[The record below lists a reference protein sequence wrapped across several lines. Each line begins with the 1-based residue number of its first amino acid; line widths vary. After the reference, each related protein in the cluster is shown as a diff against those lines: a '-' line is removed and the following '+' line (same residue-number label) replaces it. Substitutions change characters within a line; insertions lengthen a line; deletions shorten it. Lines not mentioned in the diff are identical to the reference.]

1 MDALEG
7 DLVRAAPD
15 EAGRRAKGVGAA
27 AVGAG
32 RNEFGDAAQVVEVTN
47 YPSIAKWVGLKGR
60 PKDSLDVH
68 YPPGTRIVIRREPLH
83 PGAQQRMFDTNGW
96 RHTCLLYTSRC
107 V

>member
-1 MDALEG
+1 M
-7 DLVRAAPD
+7 
-15 EAGRRAKGVGAA
+15 
-27 AVGAG
+27 
-32 RNEFGDAAQVVEVTN
+32 
-47 YPSIAKWVGLKGR
+47 GLKGR

-96 RHTCLLYTSRC
+96 RHTIIICDLPDDSALERC